1 MRFILVC
8 ISVAFMPS
16 VTTAQVKVADSDSL
30 PPLFPLEL
38 GSEWRYQIIEVDE
51 EGKAIRKRLG
61 TSQVVGV
68 HIISG
73 KRWFSVFEM
82 GYGFW
87 VRNTAEGLEEADI
100 QLDEDT
106 MQLKATPPRL
116 FFKYPAKENET
127 YAFDPEFDEQKMVV
141 KSVERKVTVPAG
153 EFSCV
158 VYELMEG
165 DKLSSRFYVVPGTGI
180 VKFYQSA
187 DLTESGNAEVIE
199 MTGFTRPMANE

>member
-16 VTTAQVKVADSDSL
+16 VTTAQVKVADSDSP

-73 KRWFSVFEM
+73 KRWFSVFEL

-87 VRNTAEGLEEADI
+87 VRKTAEGLEEADI

-106 MQLKATPPRL
+106 MQ
-116 FFKYPAKENET
+116 
-127 YAFDPEFDEQKMVV
+127 
-141 KSVERKVTVPAG
+141 
-153 EFSCV
+153 
-158 VYELMEG
+158 
-165 DKLSSRFYVVPGTGI
+165 
-180 VKFYQSA
+180 
-187 DLTESGNAEVIE
+187 
-199 MTGFTRPMANE
+199 